1 MYPYAVTSRHD
12 MIETNSLGG
21 DFMSIINNHCEGFS
35 PSIDENCTHLI
46 LGSMPSVASLGAQE
60 YYAHPQNRFWP
71 LMARILEQRT
81 APTVYAE
88 RLNMLLRHHI
98 ALWDSIAT
106 CERKGSLDADIHNE
120 QGNDFSAL
128 LKQYPHIHTI
138 CFNGGKSFQCF
149 KKYNQALLN
158 HRDIHFYKLP
168 STSPAN
174 ARWTIERL
182 EDEWKI
188 PFASQ

>member
-1 MYPYAVTSRHD
+1 
-12 MIETNSLGG
+12 
-21 DFMSIINNHCEGFS
+21 MSIINNLCEGFS

-71 LMARILEQRT
+71 LMARILEQND

-88 RLNMLLRHHI
+88 RVNMLLRHHI
-98 ALWDSIAT
+98 ALWDSIAV
-106 CERKGSLDADIHNE
+106 CERKGSLDADIKNE
-120 QGNDFSAL
+120 QGNDFSAPL
-128 LKQYPHIHTI
+128 TQYPHIHTI

-149 KKYNQALLN
+149 KKYNKELL
-158 HRDIHFYKLP
+158 RRQDIHFHKLP

-174 ARWTIERL
+174 ARWKMAML
-182 EDEWKI
+182 EAAWSV
-188 PFASQ
+188 PFKCLLSTSHEDCNTQTPLPAHPHPQS

>member
-1 MYPYAVTSRHD
+1 MTS
-12 MIETNSLGG
+12 TS
-21 DFMSIINNHCEGFS
+21 SYCVGFY

-71 LMARILEQRT
+71 LMAHILEQSD
-81 APTVYAE
+81 APAVYEE

-106 CERKGSLDADIHNE
+106 CEREGSLDADIHNE

-128 LKQYPHIHTI
+128 LKQYPRIHTI
-138 CFNGGKSFQCF
+138 CFNGNKSFACF
-149 KKYNQALLN
+149 KKYNKPLL
-158 HRDIHFYKLP
+158 DCPDLHFHKLP

-174 ARWTIERL
+174 ARWTRERL
-182 EDEWKI
+182 EDAWKI
-188 PFASQ
+188 PFIQ